1 MRQVGALPLVLVC
14 HGGASSPESIAK
26 ISAMHRIAEREGFMV
41 AYPAGTRGA
50 SGLTWTPRVNGA
62 QRASEDALFLRGL
75 IVDLQRSFEI
85 DPTRIFAAGFSIGG
99 ALVYELADLFANRI
113 AAIAVVGGTMT
124 STDCTPA
131 RPVPLV
137 HIHGTADRRV
147 PLRGGRGPATS
158 ATNMWTPVQECID
171 RWCEINGCT
180 GKPQIMRLGLEG
192 ATGYLYTGMADVE
205 LWLVEGGG
213 HAWPGGKRGAAHAK
227 DAPTETG
234 GFSASEKLW
243 RFFSA
248 HPRRRRRT
256 PRPPRSLPMGE
267 TRPNNA

>member
-1 MRQVGALPLVLVC
+1 MRRLGALPLVVIC
-14 HGGASSPESIAK
+14 HGGASSPEAIAK

-41 AYPAGTRGA
+41 AYPAGTQGA

-62 QRASEDALFLRGL
+62 SRNSDDALFLRDL
-75 IVDLQRSFEI
+75 ILDLQRSFEI

-113 AAIAVVGGTMT
+113 AAIAVIGGTMT
-124 STDCTPA
+124 STDRLPA

-158 ATNMWTPVQECID
+158 GTNMWTPVQHCID
-171 RWCEINGCT
+171 RWCEINGCASEP
-180 GKPQIMRLGLEG
+180 KVVRLGPEG
-192 ATGYLYTGMADVE
+192 VTGYLYHGAADVE
-205 LWLVEGGG
+205 LWLVERGG
-213 HAWPGGKRGAAHAK
+213 HAWPGGKRGAAHARDK
-227 DAPTETG
+227 PVETG

-243 RFFSA
+243 NFFSS
-248 HPRRRRRT
+248 HSRGRRRF
-256 PRPPRSLPMGE
+256 PGPPRQLLRRE
-267 TRPNNA
+267 ARPTNA